1 MTISLLLR
9 LVPEALAA
17 GRLAGE
23 AQHVETGKR
32 AVVRDVDE
40 LIAFLRGED
49 RKPQSPGPSAGD
61 AD

>member
-1 MTISLLLR
+1 VTISLLLR
-9 LVPEALAA
+9 LAPEALAA

-23 AQHVETGKR
+23 AQHVESGKR

-40 LIAFLRGED
+40 LIAFLREEHGE
-49 RKPQSPGPSAGD
+49 PELPGPSAGD